1 MNRGEIWTVAARGP
15 YTGKPRPVLIVQSD
29 AFNAMD
35 SVVVCPFTTNKT
47 DAPLFRVVVT
57 PDEVNG
63 LSEETRIMLDKVTA
77 IPRTGLG
84 QRVGS
89 LSDVYMAQVSRG
101 LVVFL
106 GIG

>member
-1 MNRGEIWTVAARGP
+1 M
-15 YTGKPRPVLIVQSD
+15 IVQGD
-29 AFNAMD
+29 AFAAME

-47 DAPLFRVVVT
+47 EAPLFRVVVA
-57 PDEVNG
+57 PDGVNG

-77 IPRTGLG
+77 IPRASLG
-84 QRVGS
+84 KRIGS
-89 LSDVYMAQVSRG
+89 LSDLSMTQIGRG